1 MGSSAVTVAILAGG
15 RAERLGGRDKGLEPL
30 LGRPLIAHVVAAIA
44 AMDVAAAFAGFA
56 ADASF
61 EAEAAD
67 AAIAA
72 PLLIVANRHHDAY
85 ARHAPVIGD
94 TVAGFR
100 GPLAGV
106 AAALAACV
114 TPWLLTVPVDCPD
127 PPRALAHRL
136 AAATRVS
143 SAPVFVADDG
153 EHCEPLFALYRCAA
167 AVSAAAA
174 TEAGQGVRQWQTTLG
189 AQAVDFAD
197 VRQQFLN
204 LNTPEEFAAYAAG
217 HRQT

>member
-1 MGSSAVTVAILAGG
+1 MASSAVTVAILAGG
-15 RAERLGGRDKGLEPL
+15 RAERLGGRDKGLEVL
-30 LGRPLIAHVVAAIA
+30 LGRPLIVHVVEAIA

-56 ADASF
+56 AD
-61 EAEAAD
+61 AAD

-72 PLLIVANRHHDAY
+72 PLLIVANRHHDVY
-85 ARHAPVIGD
+85 ARHAPVIAD
-94 TVAGFR
+94 AVPDFR

-106 AAALAACV
+106 AAALAACA

-127 PPRALAHRL
+127 PPRVLASRF
-136 AAATRVS
+136 AAAARTS
-143 SAPVFVADDG
+143 PAPAFVADDG
-153 EHCEPLFALYRCAA
+153 AHCEPLFALYRCAA

-174 TEAGQGVRQWQTTLG
+174 AEAGQGVRQWQTTLG

-217 HRQT
+217 RQT